1 MHLRLPRAVE
11 GCFLSLNPDGPTQV
25 LVDGGAEVD
34 GVDDS
39 GQTALHS
46 AAFVGRGD
54 IITFLLENGAAVG
67 FSACPLPLP

>member
-1 MHLRLPRAVE
+1 M
-11 GCFLSLNPDGPTQV
+11 
-25 LVDGGAEVD
+25 DGGAEVD